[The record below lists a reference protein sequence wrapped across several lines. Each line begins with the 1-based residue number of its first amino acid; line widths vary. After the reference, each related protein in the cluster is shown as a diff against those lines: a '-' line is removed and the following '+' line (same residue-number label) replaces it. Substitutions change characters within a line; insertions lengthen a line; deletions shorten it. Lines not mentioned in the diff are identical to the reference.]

1 MIEGVNDLK
10 QVVPTLD
17 LEEQDIDVVYEKLDY
32 DRTGEITFSQ
42 FLIATLD
49 PSLFRDERLVQS
61 LFTELDSIQEGFLTM
76 ESIHIAMKRRGI
88 QLTVQQVE

>member
-10 QVVPTLD
+10 HVVPTLD
-17 LEEQDIDVVYEKLDY
+17 LEEQDIGVVYEKLDY